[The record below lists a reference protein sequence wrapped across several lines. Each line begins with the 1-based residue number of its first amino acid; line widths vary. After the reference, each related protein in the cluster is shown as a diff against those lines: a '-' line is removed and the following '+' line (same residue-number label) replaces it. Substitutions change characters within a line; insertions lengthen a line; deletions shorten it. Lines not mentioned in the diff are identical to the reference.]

1 MEQAGSSVTIETTVS
16 GDAGED
22 AVAVELQDSPSVAVY
37 RRACGEARET
47 IDQQIA
53 WNREIDDKA
62 ARLLRINVALA
73 ALVVT
78 ALSLGLQYA
87 PTDGSGPPQQVF
99 QGAMNW
105 YFAGGTALFVTST
118 ALAGA
123 TYTMSSLKV
132 GLQFDG
138 FDETTDSELPV
149 EEFYRELAMGY
160 KAWVDHNRSVVNR
173 NGTYV
178 SFAIVLLV
186 YSVVFFVV
194 GVTNELG
201 FGGIWRPF
209 GLLLLLLVT
218 MLVLKKSG
226 RDLI

>member
-1 MEQAGSSVTIETTVS
+1 MVQAGSSVTIETTVN
-16 GDAGED
+16 GDGQD
-22 AVAVELQDSPSVAVY
+22 GLAVDLQDNPSVAVY
-37 RRACGEARET
+37 RRACEEARET

-78 ALSLGLQYA
+78 ALSLGLQYV
-87 PTDGSGPPQQVF
+87 PTDGGAGPPQRAF
-99 QGAMNW
+99 HGAMNW
-105 YFAGGTALFVTST
+105 YFAAGTALFVTST

-138 FDETTDSELPV
+138 IDGTTESELPV
-149 EEFYRELAMGY
+149 EEFYRELALGY
-160 KAWVDHNRSVVNR
+160 EGWADHNRRVVNR
-173 NGTYV
+173 NGTFV
-178 SFAIVLLV
+178 SGAILSLV

-201 FGGIWRPF
+201 FGGLWKAF
-209 GLLLLLLVT
+209 GA
-218 MLVLKKSG
+218 LVLLFITIAVRQNSG
-226 RDLI
+226 RDSI